1 MHPGAARFLPLHSP
15 PALLFVDAKD
25 RLRRYLEQRREL
37 GESEFVLDA
46 MPVEDVLRLVGMRG
60 GHGTARG
67 ESRAETRADSRGDAR
82 PDTRS
87 EAAPSRRSSN
97 VDSLEP
103 APPAPPVEPPPAPSV
118 RFSGEASTDWRAT
131 LQANTPQPSP
141 SPAPPPTPVAR
152 PAAPAI
158 GTELPAWL
166 TALGI
171 PAGLDAGKLHVAE
184 LLPDVA
190 ACASLTDVASH
201 VAACTRCALHKTAR
215 HPVPG
220 EGNPH
225 AEVLCV
231 GEAPGANE
239 DEQGRPFVG
248 EAGQLL
254 NKILG
259 AIQLQREDVFICNV
273 LKHRPPGNRDPLPE
287 EVAACQP
294 YLLRQIEL
302 VRPKVII
309 AWGRFAAQTLLQTTT
324 GIGQLRG
331 HIHRYHGVPL
341 IVTYHPAALLRNE
354 AWKRP
359 TWEDVKLA
367 RRVLDAA
374 RGEAHSSTDDL
385 STDSR

>member
-1 MHPGAARFLPLHSP
+1 
-15 PALLFVDAKD
+15 VDAKD

-37 GESEFVLDA
+37 GESEFVLDGLSVDEVLKMVGA
-46 MPVEDVLRLVGMRG
+46 RAGRPAASARAAADDVRPEPREAPRRRD
-60 GHGTARG
+60 H
-67 ESRAETRADSRGDAR
+67 DSD
-82 PDTRS
+82 
-87 EAAPSRRSSN
+87 
-97 VDSLEP
+97 
-103 APPAPPVEPPPAPSV
+103 APPPMEEYTPTPPAVAPPTPEV
-118 RFSGEASTDWRAT
+118 RFSAGASTDWRAT
-131 LQANTPQPSP
+131 LRNV
-141 SPAPPPTPVAR
+141 APPPTGGTTP
-152 PAAPAI
+152 PAAPSGGA
-158 GTELPAWL
+158 GAGVPSAAPTPARAEPARALPAWL
-166 TALGI
+166 SALGL
-171 PAGLDAGKLHVAE
+171 PAGLDAGRLPLTE
-184 LLPDVA
+184 LRPDVA
-190 ACASLTDVASH
+190 ALASIDAVAAH
-201 VAACTRCALHKTAR
+201 VAGCQGCALHVGAKR
-215 HPVPG
+215 PVPG
-220 EGNPH
+220 EGNPN
-225 AEVLCV
+225 AEVLCI

-254 NKILG
+254 TKILG
-259 AIQLQREDVFICNV
+259 AIQLTREEVFICNV
-273 LKHRPPGNRDPLPE
+273 LKHRPPGNRDPLPD

-331 HIHRYHGVPL
+331 QLHRYHGVPL

-374 RGEAHSSTDDL
+374 RAASS
-385 STDSR
+385 DSSALENH

>member
-1 MHPGAARFLPLHSP
+1 M
-15 PALLFVDAKD
+15 DAKD

-37 GESEFVLDA
+37 GESEFVLDGLSVEAVMQMVGVRTTASAPRRAAAVEARGSATASPSSAA
-46 MPVEDVLRLVGMRG
+46 MP
-60 GHGTARG
+60 
-67 ESRAETRADSRGDAR
+67 
-82 PDTRS
+82 
-87 EAAPSRRSSN
+87 AAPPP
-97 VDSLEP
+97 D
-103 APPAPPVEPPPAPSV
+103 APPPVEPPPTPSV

-131 LQANTPQPSP
+131 LQANESAPARPPAAKP
-141 SPAPPPTPVAR
+141 SPAPVASTR
-152 PAAPAI
+152 
-158 GTELPAWL
+158 TELPAWL
-166 TALGI
+166 TALDI
-171 PAGLDAGKLHVAE
+171 PLGLEAGRLHVAE
-184 LLPDVA
+184 TLPEVA
-190 ACASLTDVASH
+190 ASTTLEQLAAH
-201 VAACTRCALHKTAR
+201 IAACQRCALHKTAR
-215 HPVPG
+215 NPVPG
-220 EGNPH
+220 EGNPQ
-225 AEVLCV
+225 ADVLCV

-248 EAGQLL
+248 DAGQLL

-259 AIQLQREDVFICNV
+259 AIQLAREEVFICNV

-331 HIHRYHGVPL
+331 QLHRYHGVPL

-374 RGEAHSSTDDL
+374 RAAA
-385 STDSR
+385 DSAAP